1 MNFIRQIDVL
11 RLGGVKSILGIDLT
25 ESRARVVELE
35 RRGNPF
41 NKFKPKF
48 SVQRSFTV
56 DFEPAATPLER
67 IQDLSLSLRKN
78 SVRTKFAVTTVQ
90 TLGVKT
96 ITAIIP
102 PEVDHI
108 DEWIREH
115 HEKLLKLPI
124 PIDKVSIQYE
134 ILQTNG
140 NGILT
145 EITFVRNSD
154 IAGYIDFIR
163 QSGLKLVN
171 LGAGCRDAINAIMID
186 SLSIHKDELKFVYAS
201 QDEAQIASFENG
213 NRKGIERVRFDRGLD
228 AYVTGNN
235 VLIAGEVDKLPGS
248 QLCEAAT
255 PLNLP
260 SEYTLSIGLAI
271 KGFLPEL
278 SPVNYLDADI
288 RVKTE
293 TLIYRSL
300 FQRMALGFGLLTIV
314 LLGIQFLT
322 SSIFQSRIDA
332 IDELLTASGGT
343 YADVAVLEQQVNNLE
358 SRLHGGGASLK
369 RSNLAKALHDIAIAA
384 PDSVWFT
391 KLDVVEQESRRRLS
405 ISGYARCN
413 EEIAGFLKQLQL
425 KGNCA
430 EVSLIRSG
438 LASQPKSLVPVR
450 RKNAGF
456 VTFEISG
463 IVRD

>member
-1 MNFIRQIDVL
+1 VN
-11 RLGGVKSILGIDLT
+11 SILGIDLT
-25 ESRARVVELE
+25 ESRARLVELE

-48 SVQRSFTV
+48 RVLRSFTV
-56 DFEPAATPLER
+56 EFEPAATPLER
-67 IQDLSLSLRKN
+67 IQDLTLSLRKN
-78 SVRTKFAVTTVQ
+78 DVRSKFAVTTVQ

-96 ITAIIP
+96 ITAVIP

-124 PIDKVSIQYE
+124 PIDQVSIKYE

-140 NGILT
+140 TGILT
-145 EITFVRNSD
+145 EITFVRKSD
-154 IAGYIDFIR
+154 IAEHIDFIR
-163 QSGLKLVN
+163 QSGLELLR
-171 LGAGCRDAINAIMID
+171 LGAGYRDAINAIMID
-186 SLSIHKDELKFVYAS
+186 SLSVHKEDLKFVYAS

-213 NRKGIERVRFDRGLD
+213 NRRGIERVRFDRGLD
-228 AYVTGNN
+228 AHLTGNN
-235 VLIAGEVDKLPGS
+235 VFVAGEVDKLPGNQS
-248 QLCEAAT
+248 FEVFT
-255 PLNLP
+255 PLSLP
-260 SEYTLSIGLAI
+260 SEYALSIGLAI

-278 SPVNYLDADI
+278 SPVNYLDAEI
-288 RVKTE
+288 SKKTE
-293 TLIYRSL
+293 TFIYRSL
-300 FQRMALGFGLLTIV
+300 FQRVALGFGVLTIV
-314 LLGIQFLT
+314 LLGMQFLT
-322 SSIFQSRIDA
+322 SSIFQSKIDA
-332 IDELLTASGGT
+332 IDDLLTASGGT

-358 SRLHGGGASLK
+358 SRLHGGGASLN

-391 KLDVVEQESRRRLS
+391 KLGVVEQESRRRLS
-405 ISGYARCN
+405 ISGYARSN

-438 LASQPKSLVPVR
+438 LASQPESSVPVR